1 MLAIAKTVLT
11 TLLIA
16 FLGVHAYFYLG
27 QRQLMYF
34 PSRERVL
41 PQDAGL
47 TGVDEIALRNGS
59 GEVLRSWFGEARAD
73 RPTVLFFHGNGGAV
87 NHRAHRF
94 RGLMADGLGV
104 FMLGYPGYGG
114 SDGRPSEE
122 AFLDAARLAYRYLR
136 EQGLGPDDIVI
147 YGESIG
153 SSVAVQLAAAVGA
166 KGLVLEA
173 PMSSAID
180 VAREHYPWLL
190 AAFLMKDSYRSIE
203 HIERIDMPVL
213 VIHGEE
219 DRIIPID
226 LGQRLFDKAP
236 EPKTFVRIPGAGHN
250 DLHLYATDA
259 IAAEF
264 IETL

>member
-1 MLAIAKTVLT
+1 MLETAKVLVVL
-11 TLLIA
+11 LLIA
-16 FLGVHAYFYLG
+16 FVGIHALFYLS

-34 PSRERVL
+34 PTHERVK
-41 PQDAGL
+41 PQEVGL
-47 TGVDEIALRNGS
+47 VEVEEVAFQTASGVTL
-59 GEVLRSWFGEARAD
+59 LSWFGGARGGK
-73 RPTVLFFHGNGGAV
+73 PTILFFHGNGGAV

-94 RGLMADGLGV
+94 RALMADGFGI

-114 SDGRPSEE
+114 SEGKPSEA
-122 AFLDAARLAYRYLR
+122 AFLEGARLAYQYLR
-136 EQGLGPDDIVI
+136 DAGLEPANIVL

-153 SSVAVQLAAAVGA
+153 SSVAVQLAATVSA

-173 PMSSAID
+173 PMSSGID

-190 AAFLMKDSYRSIE
+190 AGLLMKDSYRSIDY
-203 HIERIDMPVL
+203 IQQIDMPML

-219 DRIIPID
+219 DRIIPIG
-226 LGQRLFDKAP
+226 LGERLFDEAL

-250 DLHLYATDA
+250 DLHLYVTDE
-259 IAAEF
+259 IAADF